1 MLCLLGTGSLTPT
14 RVCEG
19 LGLGFNWE
27 TKCGGVCQLWKMC
40 VALESLITFRGFSV
54 RIKLS
59 FLVEKLMMWC
69 QRTKTLLTFVKF

>member
-1 MLCLLGTGSLTPT
+1 M
-14 RVCEG
+14 
-19 LGLGFNWE
+19 
-27 TKCGGVCQLWKMC
+27 
-40 VALESLITFRGFSV
+40 ALESLITFRGFSV